1 MTVPAFLCLL
11 AVLPGCAALIQSLLE
26 KSFLQSLEQ
35 EDVLHY
41 FGKASSDGVPEFQ
54 IIWPNCP
61 SRDEKG
67 SPWVCSIEAQGQEY
81 EFRLGRGVAPL
92 SCSVSGAEFLNSSVS
107 VPRQSSGVCCE
118 QLEAQQPRPARALVN
133 ICNGTLQGM
142 VLAPQRRLYIQPVQ
156 SRHSHLTGEERLS
169 PGLAHIVFHQQ
180 LQPGPTH
187 IHTQAR
193 PGRSRRLAMAGDVLH
208 LELLVVVGPD
218 VQAVHRQDTER
229 YILTNLNIASE
240 LLRDSTLG
248 ANLRVHL
255 IRMVVLTEPKPE
267 IEISSNIT
275 SSLMSVCDWA
285 RRVNPPS
292 DLDPLHADLLLYI
305 TRFDLELPD
314 GNKQVRGVAQLGG
327 ACSTGWSCVIA
338 EDTGFDLSITITHE
352 IGHSFGINH
361 DSTNNTCSS
370 SGFIMASDGG
380 YNSVDL
386 TWSQCSRDQFLSFLS
401 LEQAGCLK
409 DLPMQEGGLQ
419 DWKPGLYYGADDQCR
434 IAFGS
439 AARACSFTRADIDV
453 CRVLSCH
460 VTPGDRNTCT
470 RLLIPLLDGSECGPN
485 QWCLKGRCVSPPQMS
500 SSVMVHG
507 AWSSWSAFSP
517 CSRTCGG
524 GVSFRKRQC
533 NNPRPAFGGRDCEGR
548 DIDAELCNR
557 QACESSQLQ
566 FMAEQCSQTDPQPL
580 LLTQGPPSSYTW
592 VPAVGFI
599 TGDAQCKLMCRS
611 KGENFMMSRGG
622 QFIDGTRCEPS
633 SPTPPGSVSVC
644 VEGRCEE
651 FGCDGQLHSGKVEDV
666 CGECGGNGSTC
677 SQISDSYSEGKAR
690 EYTTFLI
697 LPANATH
704 VHIVNKRSLF
714 THLALMVQN
723 RYVLS
728 GQGRVSVNSTMPSA
742 LEDGRLEY
750 RLYLTPDHLPDSEE
764 LLLPGPTQHETHIQV
779 YRKYGREYGE
789 VTSPSISYT
798 FYMRKKTPS
807 GLWTAVT
814 TSCSSSC
821 GAGVQETTYICM
833 GPSTKERVG
842 EQSCGDPPHPP
853 LLREPCNLRPCPPS
867 WEVGEFGPCSTS
879 CGGGEAVRPVWCVR
893 REGELTVQ
901 LPFSDC
907 PGDSAPHSTSSCN
920 TQQCPARWRVSEVGE
935 CSALCGPGVSRQVV
949 TCVQFL
955 NGSDMET
962 HEALCPERDRPSEIL
977 PCVVTVCPVGWE
989 LRQQTEPQ
997 QKDKSGFPVMSAP
1010 KAGPVYVR
1018 SPVIGQCSQSCGGGL
1033 VMVQYSCVDH
1043 HSRSAVPEIHC
1054 DKIDQPAPR
1063 LEPCPLVPCPP
1074 ARWHYKEGA
1083 CSVSCGGGVAR
1094 RVLYC
1099 SRDGQGRE
1107 EVLSDGECAGVPRP
1121 QELQP
1126 CNTQSCSPG
1135 WRVLELGPC
1144 SASCG
1149 LGVARRQVACVQFE
1163 GGQDGE
1169 VAAELCPPAER
1180 PPALVPCLVQVC
1192 TFSWQVQDWS
1202 KCSVSCG
1209 FGIQSRQVS
1218 CIGPASPQP
1227 LSPLFCMQLPKPIT
1241 IQGCHTGD
1249 CPPQQGTDGTTTQ
1262 HPTAQGAGTPPTPG
1276 HPNQKSMRTAGWWAM
1291 LEPWHRVT
1299 QPQNKSLTLRVP
1311 HPQPLP
1317 AAPDAHLTSTSHEH
1331 KAVPGTPTLK
1341 PHGEETKQDKEFRH
1355 KSALVAMEG
1364 QDTPAAGS
1372 PRQHPTAGPTAQDP
1386 RDDHPESTMHHPA
1399 PSTPPAPA
1407 PTTARAR
1414 QELPT
1419 PLQTTAHSATAAPE
1433 ASQTSVC
1440 GQLLLEE
1447 SGTVDLR
1454 NIQQSDCFLSIGRP
1468 LTEVIQVKVESSS
1481 LNCKEQ
1487 DFLMFYDKLRL
1498 RRKCERLAG
1507 FTLTTHTNVLLIR
1520 QRKVAPGKGVLLTYH
1535 SQRTTKSHY
1544 GDCDTQLFGLSGEIV
1559 NPASPPSPDMGRQ
1572 TCRTFI
1578 MAPPFRQIEIRTLNI
1593 SPSFHG
1599 NGTFILIRDVDVVK
1613 TAVFRGNRLFFWR
1626 SSGSMVEVEFH
1637 GGYLHYKDS
1646 FRAEYSVIDP

>member
-1 MTVPAFLCLL
+1 
-11 AVLPGCAALIQSLLE
+11 
-26 KSFLQSLEQ
+26 
-35 EDVLHY
+35 
-41 FGKASSDGVPEFQ
+41 
-54 IIWPNCP
+54 
-61 SRDEKG
+61 
-67 SPWVCSIEAQGQEY
+67 
-81 EFRLGRGVAPL
+81 
-92 SCSVSGAEFLNSSVS
+92 
-107 VPRQSSGVCCE
+107 
-118 QLEAQQPRPARALVN
+118 
-133 ICNGTLQGM
+133 
-142 VLAPQRRLYIQPVQ
+142 
-156 SRHSHLTGEERLS
+156 
-169 PGLAHIVFHQQ
+169 
-180 LQPGPTH
+180 
-187 IHTQAR
+187 
-193 PGRSRRLAMAGDVLH
+193 
-208 LELLVVVGPD
+208 
-218 VQAVHRQDTER
+218 
-229 YILTNLNIASE
+229 ASE

-557 QACESSQLQ
+557 Q

-821 GAGVQETTYICM
+821 GAGTVS
-833 GPSTKERVG
+833 PSG
-842 EQSCGDPPHPP
+842 HNA
-853 LLREPCNLRPCPPS
+853 L
-867 WEVGEFGPCSTS
+867 
-879 CGGGEAVRPVWCVR
+879 
-893 REGELTVQ
+893 EGELTVQ

-989 LRQQTEPQ
+989 LRQQTE
-997 QKDKSGFPVMSAP
+997 KDKSGFPVMSAP

-1074 ARWHYKEGA
+1074 AWHYKEGA

-1126 CNTQSCSPG
+1126 CNTHSCSPG

-1276 HPNQKSMRTAGWWAM
+1276 HPNQ
-1291 LEPWHRVT
+1291 
-1299 QPQNKSLTLRVP
+1299 N
-1311 HPQPLP
+1311 
-1317 AAPDAHLTSTSHEH
+1317 
-1331 KAVPGTPTLK
+1331 
-1341 PHGEETKQDKEFRH
+1341 
-1355 KSALVAMEG
+1355 
-1364 QDTPAAGS
+1364 
-1372 PRQHPTAGPTAQDP
+1372 
-1386 RDDHPESTMHHPA
+1386 
-1399 PSTPPAPA
+1399 TPPAPA